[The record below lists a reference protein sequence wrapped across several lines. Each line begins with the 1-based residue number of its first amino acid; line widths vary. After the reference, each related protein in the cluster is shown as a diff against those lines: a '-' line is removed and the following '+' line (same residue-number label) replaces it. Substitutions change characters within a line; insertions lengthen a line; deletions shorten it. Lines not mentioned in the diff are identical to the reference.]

1 MYRYFPN
8 SLYKLIHPHGRWFI
22 KRLNQSATLYT
33 TNLGSRL
40 RFIAKGVNNL
50 TVNVLD
56 NRNPFSP
63 SQIYAW
69 RIDGTQWH
77 RELASHR
84 SWQIECGS
92 ANHLIEIITA
102 GNSDLDRVWNGDEG
116 FAITSIDA
124 EQGKLISAPPV
135 PVIDFIGDSI
145 TAGCWVAGHNASID
159 YRPESNY
166 VGTAIDLLH
175 ATDVRIAYSA
185 GGVLRQA
192 TGGVPTADQFLTK
205 LDATTF
211 WQANTPDLVVINL
224 GVNDRRFSLDQ
235 FNVSYDHFL
244 SLVTTLFSSV
254 PILPMIPFSQTFAES
269 IRSLTK
275 KHKLP
280 LIETQGWCSSFTDD
294 LHPDQ
299 SGATES
305 GYRLAEKLS
314 NWLK

>member
-1 MYRYFPN
+1 MRHYSPT
-8 SLYKLIHPHGRWFI
+8 SLYELTSPHGRWFI
-22 KRLNQSATLYT
+22 KKINQSATLYT
-33 TNLGSRL
+33 TSLGSRL
-40 RFIAKGVNNL
+40 RFIAKDVNNL

-56 NRNPFSP
+56 NRNPLSP

-69 RIDGTQWH
+69 RIDGNQWH

-84 SWQIECGS
+84 SWQIKCGP
-92 ANHLIEIITA
+92 ATHLIEIITA
-102 GNSDLDRVWNGDEG
+102 GNTDLDRVWNGNEG
-116 FAITSIDA
+116 FAITSVDIS
-124 EQGKLISAPPV
+124 QGELTCASPV

-145 TAGCWVAGHNASID
+145 TAGCWVAGRNASTD

-166 VGTAIDLLH
+166 AGTAVDLLH
-175 ATDVRIAYSA
+175 VTDVRIAYSA

-192 TGGVPTADQFLTK
+192 TGGVPTANHFLTN
-205 LDATTF
+205 LDATTP
-211 WQANTPDLVVINL
+211 WQVNTPDLVVVNL
-224 GVNDRRFSLDQ
+224 GVNDRRFSLAQ
-235 FNVSYDHFL
+235 FNASYDQFL
-244 SLVTTLFSSV
+244 SLVTNLFPST

-275 KHKLP
+275 KHTLP
-280 LIETQGWCSSFTDD
+280 LIETRGWCSSFTDG